1 MLLQRSNGAYGPLNP
16 IGGCM
21 KLRQTIASRIF
32 LLKVG
37 SNFFSMLS
45 IIGVKNSNAPI
56 GQSQEK
62 YPLHCFYSL

>member
-1 MLLQRSNGAYGPLNP
+1 
-16 IGGCM
+16 M

-37 SNFFSMLS
+37 SNFFAMLS